1 MARDQVRYENPRQ
14 GAGGNIPNRMK
25 TENKSDR
32 NRAKQSGANASG
44 NDAER
49 ERSIETGRE
58 HQSRSTGTA
67 GTQSGALARSS
78 QTSPVYGS
86 GSGLTSPFSLVSRMA
101 EDMDRLFE
109 DFALGRG
116 ISSGLFDRDFGN
128 GSRTLQSAWTPQ
140 LETFRRGDEIVVRAD
155 LPGLKKEDIN
165 VDVEDGILTIS
176 GERTDENEEN
186 RDGYYRSERSYG
198 QFYRSI
204 ALPERADSEACE
216 ATFKDGV
223 LEVTVKAPAEKEQ
236 NRKRIQ
242 VR

>member
-14 GAGGNIPNRMK
+14 SAGVNLPNRNK
-25 TENKSDR
+25 TETRTDK
-32 NRAKQSGANASG
+32 NRSKQSGAGASADG
-44 NDAER
+44 PER

-58 HQSRSTGTA
+58 SQTRSTSA
-67 GTQSGALARSS
+67 SASQSGALAKNNQPS
-78 QTSPVYGS
+78 QVYGQ
-86 GSGLTSPFSLVSRMA
+86 GSGYTSPFSLVSRMA

-128 GSRTLQSAWTPQ
+128 GSRLLQSAWTPQ
-140 LETFRRGDEIVVRAD
+140 LETFRRGDSIVVRAD
-155 LPGLKKEDIN
+155 LPGLRKEDIN

-204 ALPERADSEACE
+204 ALPEGADSDACE

-223 LEVTVKAPAEKEQ
+223 LEVTVKAPPEKQES
-236 NRKRIQ
+236 RKRIQ